1 MNRKFFIPA
10 LIAAIVAAS
19 APALAQD
26 RGQYNGERRDGNW
39 QQQQQ
44 QQRGQGQDSRW
55 QDAPR
60 GDDSRRGDD
69 RRDNRRDGWRD
80 DDRRADYR
88 RGDGRRDYQARQDNR
103 RYRGAGPNHDLRRG
117 ARLPSR
123 YHHRHYVVEN
133 WRGHRLSAPPRGYHW
148 VRTGDDY
155 VLAAIATGLIAQVIL
170 SN

>member
-10 LIAAIVAAS
+10 LIAAVFAAS

-39 QQQQQ
+39 QQQ
-44 QQRGQGQDSRW
+44 GQD
-55 QDAPR
+55 ANR
-60 GDDSRRGDD
+60 GDDSRRGDYRRDD
-69 RRDNRRDGWRD
+69 RRDDRRDGGWRD
-80 DDRRADYR
+80 DDRR
-88 RGDGRRDYQARQDNR
+88 DGRRDYQARNDDR

-123 YHHRHYVVEN
+123 LHNRHYVVDN
-133 WRGHRLSAPPRGYHW
+133 WRSHRLSAPPRGYHW
-148 VRTGDDY
+148 VQTGDDY

-170 SN
+170 NN